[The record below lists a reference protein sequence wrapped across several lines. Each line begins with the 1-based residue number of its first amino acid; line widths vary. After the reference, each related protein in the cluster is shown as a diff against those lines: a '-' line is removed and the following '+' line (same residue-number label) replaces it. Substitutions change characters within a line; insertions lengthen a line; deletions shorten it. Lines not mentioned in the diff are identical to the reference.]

1 MQNKQA
7 KQMDSRVSLN
17 LNLSNVSLALEMITT
32 GNHIMG
38 HLETKP
44 LGTAETIL

>member
-7 KQMDSRVSLN
+7 KQTDSTVTLN
-17 LNLSNVSLALEMITT
+17 PNLSNVSLGLEMIAT
-32 GNHIMG
+32 GNHMMG

-44 LGTAETIL
+44 PGTTETIL